1 MANSMKRT
9 RTASVAAG
17 VGAIGIGVALF
28 APAFAQAADAAG
40 EPSTNQAV
48 TAGENADPAVGTDP
62 TGENAGQTGE
72 NAGQTGENAGQTGEN
87 AGQTDENAG
96 QTGDSPAG
104 EKPSEDPEPG
114 SLDELLAKLKAL
126 GLDTASVE
134 GSLENLPAGSLDN
147 IDTSSLSDRLP
158 DASEDEPTEPEAPA
172 GDTAGQTE
180 DAAFA
185 DTAADG
191 KTTED
196 PNAPK
201 DEEKKG
207 VVADLIKKLQGYGI
221 DTSSLESSL
230 ENVDTSS
237 LDSLFPSDEAP
248 TDEEPTDEEPSKN
261 APADGGEAEQTP
273 AAGDAT
279 ATAGA

>member
-48 TAGENADPAVGTDP
+48 TAGENTDPAVGT
-62 TGENAGQTGE
+62 GQTD
-72 NAGQTGENAGQTGEN
+72 EN

-248 TDEEPTDEEPSKN
+248 DDEEPAEN
-261 APADGGEAEQTP
+261 GPADGGEAEQTP